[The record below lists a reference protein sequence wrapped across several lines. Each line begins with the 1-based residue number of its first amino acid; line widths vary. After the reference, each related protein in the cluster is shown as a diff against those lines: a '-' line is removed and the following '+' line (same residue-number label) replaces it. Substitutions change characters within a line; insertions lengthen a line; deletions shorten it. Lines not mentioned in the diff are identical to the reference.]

1 MIQRHG
7 IGVIG
12 TDGWVS
18 PDPRRSI
25 QIPSIVQMAK
35 VINLRAARKRAARLQ
50 DEQRAAERRAQYG
63 VPKGERLLVKARV
76 DKAGRDVEG
85 HRIENGEGR

>member
-12 TDGWVS
+12 TDEWIG

-25 QIPSIVQMAK
+25 WTPSNVHMTK

-50 DEQRAAERRAQYG
+50 DEQRAAQRRAEFG
-63 VPKGERLLVKARV
+63 APKAERLLVKARA
-76 DKAGRDVEG
+76 DKARQEIEG